1 MIPRELQTALILT
14 LVTSVIA
21 PLILLF
27 INRMVNKPS
36 NDVDMTKK
44 ALEAASD
51 AVDQLND
58 AREDLKKRDAAHE
71 AEIASLNL
79 EICRLKATVTGQYE
93 VHLKILTGTNPA
105 ILEQSIILVP
115 ETITET
121 RYGKEQPDGG

>member
-14 LVTSVIA
+14 LITSMVA

-27 INRMVNKPS
+27 VNRLVNKPS

-58 AREDLKKRDAAHE
+58 AREELKKRDATHE
-71 AEIASLNL
+71 AEIAALNL
-79 EICRLKATVTGQYE
+79 EIRRLKAAVTGQYE

-115 ETITET
+115 ETMVE
-121 RYGKEQPDGG
+121 K